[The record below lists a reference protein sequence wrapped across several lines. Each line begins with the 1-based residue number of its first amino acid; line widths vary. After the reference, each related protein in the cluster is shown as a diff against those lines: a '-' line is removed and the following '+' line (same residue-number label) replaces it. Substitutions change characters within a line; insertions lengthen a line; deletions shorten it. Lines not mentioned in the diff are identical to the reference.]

1 MLKLFGLVLGSSSF
15 RKKSRRPSSYSGG
28 QIMAIGTAFFSG
40 SIYLLCLDV
49 GPKKLLGPI
58 TPIGGSM
65 MIAGW
70 VMVGMG
76 KY

>member
-1 MLKLFGLVLGSSSF
+1 
-15 RKKSRRPSSYSGG
+15 
-28 QIMAIGTAFFSG
+28 MAIGTAFFSG
-40 SIYLLCLDV
+40 SIYLLCLDF
-49 GPKKLLGPI
+49 GPKKLLGPM

-76 KY
+76 NY